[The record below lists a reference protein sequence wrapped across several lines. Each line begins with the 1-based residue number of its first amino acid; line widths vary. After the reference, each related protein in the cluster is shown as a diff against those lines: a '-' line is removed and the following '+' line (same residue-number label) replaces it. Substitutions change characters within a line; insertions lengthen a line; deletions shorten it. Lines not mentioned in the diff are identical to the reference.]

1 MGHDNVMGWGGG
13 MGGYGGYWGSLL
25 LAVIVGVVVWAIMQ
39 KRK

>member
-13 MGGYGGYWGSLL
+13 MGGYGGYWGPLL